1 MAVAWEGNRIG
12 AASRPMIV
20 RDQAVVEAALPRFLA
35 PGDTAR
41 LPVLMH
47 NVELPAGEIVA
58 ELSAE
63 GAIAIDG
70 PARLASQL
78 ATGERAAPATGLRAL
93 AGGEGVL
100 RLRLSG
106 PESFSV
112 TRESR
117 ITIRPARPPL
127 TDVQSA
133 ELPGGVERDVAPAF
147 DRFVAG
153 SARAEL
159 SLGAVVRYDAA
170 AALRAVE
177 AFPMACLEQSA
188 ARAIALSAGLFT
200 PVASDQAARLQT
212 AVQAILDRQRF
223 DGAFGLWS
231 ANAEAELWLTPFAV
245 EALLRARAAGATLP
259 EAALNDALRFLD
271 DAVGDTGEATP
282 EERAAQAYRLHA
294 LAMAGRVRL
303 GAARRLMESAAD
315 MPTPLSLAQLG
326 AVFAR
331 GGDRGRAEQAFNAAL
346 SNLGRR
352 WWHFDYGTAQR
363 DALAVASLLK
373 ESGLLADRLAA
384 LMGALPGQNFTPENT
399 STQEQAWA
407 VLAAARLGQGMRPIE
422 ASLDGVALPAAS
434 VVVAPLPGPARLHNR
449 GATTIWQMV
458 ATTGLP
464 REAQPAARQGLTIRR
479 HFHALDGSA
488 LNLDTLRAGDG
499 FVLIL
504 EARADADDRH
514 QLLLQQGLPAG
525 WEITGRFGAGEVAG
539 LPWLGALTAIDSQP
553 ALDDRFAAAVTLEG
567 ENRMARIAVRL
578 RAVTAGSF
586 ELPGA
591 EARDV
596 YRPAFF
602 ARQNTGRIAI
612 AP

>member
-1 MAVAWEGNRIG
+1 M
-12 AASRPMIV
+12 
-20 RDQAVVEAALPRFLA
+20 
-35 PGDTAR
+35 
-41 LPVLMH
+41 
-47 NVELPAGEIVA
+47 PAGEIVA
-58 ELSAE
+58 ELSTE
-63 GAIAIDG
+63 GAIEIEG
-70 PARLASQL
+70 PTRLAAQL
-78 ATGERAAPATGLRAL
+78 ATGERAAPATTLRAL
-93 AGGEGVL
+93 AGGEGLL

-106 PESFSV
+106 PQGFSV

-117 ITIRPARPPL
+117 ITIRPARPLL

-133 ELPGGVERDVAPAF
+133 ELPGGAAREVAPAF
-147 DRFVAG
+147 DRFITG

-177 AFPMACLEQSA
+177 AFPLACLEQSA
-188 ARAIALSAGLFT
+188 ARAFALSAGLFT
-200 PVASDQAARLQT
+200 PAGGDQAARLQA

-245 EALLRARAAGATLP
+245 EALLRARSAGATLP

-294 LAMAGRVRL
+294 LAMAGRVRV
-303 GAARRLMESAAD
+303 GAARRLMESAGN

-331 GGDRGRAEQAFNAAL
+331 GGDRARAEQAFNAAL
-346 SNLGRR
+346 SNLSRR
-352 WWHFDYGTAQR
+352 WWSFDLGTAQR

-384 LMGALPGQNFTPENT
+384 LMGALPGQNFTPEST

-434 VVVAPLPGPARLHNR
+434 VIVAPLPAPARLRNL
-449 GATTIWQMV
+449 GDTTVWRMT
-458 ATTGLP
+458 ATTGIP
-464 REAQPAARQGLTIRR
+464 RDALPAARQGLRVTR
-479 HFHALDGSA
+479 HFHALDGAA

-499 FVLIL
+499 FVLLL
-504 EARADADDRH
+504 EARADAEEKF
-514 QLLLQQGLPAG
+514 QLLVQQGLPAG
-525 WEITGRFGAGEVAG
+525 WEITGRFGAGEVSG
-539 LPWLGALTAIDSQP
+539 LPWLGQLTAIDSQP

-567 ENRMARIAVRL
+567 ENRVARIAVRL

-591 EARDV
+591 ELRDM

-602 ARQNTGRIAI
+602 ARQNTGRIAVL
-612 AP
+612 P

>member
-1 MAVAWEGNRIG
+1 
-12 AASRPMIV
+12 
-20 RDQAVVEAALPRFLA
+20 
-35 PGDTAR
+35 
-41 LPVLMH
+41 
-47 NVELPAGEIVA
+47 
-58 ELSAE
+58 
-63 GAIAIDG
+63 
-70 PARLASQL
+70 
-78 ATGERAAPATGLRAL
+78 
-93 AGGEGVL
+93 
-100 RLRLSG
+100 
-106 PESFSV
+106 ES
-112 TRESR
+112 
-117 ITIRPARPPL
+117 
-127 TDVQSA
+127 
-133 ELPGGVERDVAPAF
+133 
-147 DRFVAG
+147 
-153 SARAEL
+153 
-159 SLGAVVRYDAA
+159 
-170 AALRAVE
+170 
-177 AFPMACLEQSA
+177 
-188 ARAIALSAGLFT
+188 
-200 PVASDQAARLQT
+200 
-212 AVQAILDRQRF
+212 
-223 DGAFGLWS
+223 
-231 ANAEAELWLTPFAV
+231 WLTPFAV

-259 EAALNDALRFLD
+259 ETALNDALRFLD

-282 EERAAQAYRLHA
+282 EERAAQAHRLHA

-303 GAARRLMESAAD
+303 GAARRLMENAGD

-331 GGDRGRAEQAFNAAL
+331 GGDRVRAEQAFNAAL
-346 SNLGRR
+346 SNLVRR

-363 DALAVASLLK
+363 DALVVASLLK

-422 ASLDGVALPAAS
+422 ASLDGVALPAAP
-434 VVVAPLPGPARLHNR
+434 VIVAPLAGAARLQNR
-449 GATTIWQMV
+449 GTTTVWQMV
-458 ATTGLP
+458 ATKGIP

-479 HFHALDGSA
+479 HFHALDGSV

-504 EARADADDRH
+504 EVRADADDRH

-525 WEITGRFGAGEVAG
+525 WEITGRFGAGEVSG

-567 ENRMARIAVRL
+567 ENRVARIAVRL
-578 RAVTAGSF
+578 RAVTAGRF

-591 EARDV
+591 EARDM

-612 AP
+612 LP